1 MTPNFYRHI
10 LRRAGRSL
18 WENLYLNIVASG
30 VIAAS
35 LLLLGVFL
43 TVQHNLSG
51 IVDTWN
57 RDVHVSAYFHPDI
70 DEERR
75 FALRDEIARKPGVRA
90 VRYVSE
96 ADAESWLIERIDT
109 LGPIL
114 EELGDGVLPAS
125 LEVTLEPA
133 ASQPAQVQA
142 FAQSLDAPSFARID
156 YGQEW
161 VERFNAFLSLLRA
174 LSAILGLLILVAAL
188 FLVTN
193 TVHLVVYNRRNEL
206 EVARLVGA
214 SNSFI
219 TLPFI
224 IEGAVQ
230 GIVGA
235 LGAGV
240 GLLVVQRV
248 VVIRLQDVLQLD
260 VAGELELLPP
270 EQLALLAIAG
280 VCLGVVS
287 ALFAVQRFLS
297 RAP

>member
-1 MTPNFYRHI
+1 VSNFARHI

-18 WENLYLNIVASG
+18 WENLYLNIVAGG

-75 FALRDEIARKPGVRA
+75 FALRDRVATQPGVRS

-96 ADAESWLIERIDT
+96 ADAEAWLLQRIDS
-109 LGPIL
+109 LAPIL
-114 EELGDGVLPAS
+114 EELGEGVLPAS
-125 LEVTLEPA
+125 LEITLQPG
-133 ASQPAQVQA
+133 ASQPAQISA
-142 FAQSLDAPSFARID
+142 FATSLDAPSFARID

-161 VERFNAFLSLLRA
+161 VERFNAFLSLLQA
-174 LSAILGLLILVAAL
+174 LGAILGLLILIAAT

-193 TVHLVVYNRRNEL
+193 TVHLVVYNRRDEL

-219 TLPFI
+219 TLPFV

-230 GIVGA
+230 GFAGA
-235 LGAGV
+235 LLAGI
-240 GLLVVQRV
+240 GLVVVQRV
-248 VVIRLQDVLQLD
+248 VVLRLQDALELD
-260 VAGELELLPP
+260 VAGTLELLPP
-270 EQLALLAIAG
+270 AQLVILGLAG
-280 VCLGVVS
+280 VALGVLA
-287 ALFAVQRFLS
+287 ALFAVQRFLV